1 MADTLHAVVLDS
13 QSPPELLTLVKDY
26 LKTHDPSMK
35 FLLCT
40 SIVPV
45 GPFLQCELVQNDS
58 RKLWRIQI
66 PLRYVV
72 ATAELSPDHPSFG
85 FLSRTGQQA

>member
-13 QSPPELLTLVKDY
+13 RSPPELLALVKDY
-26 LKTHDPSMK
+26 LKTHDPEMK

-40 SIVPV
+40 SVVPV
-45 GPFLQCELVQNDS
+45 SAFLQCELLQNES

-66 PLRYVV
+66 PIAYVV
-72 ATAELSPDHPSFG
+72 AIAEISSEQQSFG
-85 FLSRTGQQA
+85 FVSR